1 MGFLDAISQM
11 GALEKKEG
19 IEAYL
24 KFPLEGEGRVI
35 RVFLDVHD
43 PYAEVLQ
50 VLGVSKIDLADLV
63 RKPEM
68 VLKYLYRDRVGA
80 NTSWGFTP
88 LHKIG
93 RPKANV
99 DGNKKEFFG
108 ESGSWQKEDKSH
120 LYKIKN
126 RVLADYEKEG
136 VFSKGS
142 VETIMRDL
150 PSKIE
155 DVLDRLDNKLSHIII
170 FGIDNGQDF
179 LYPGDIPAFVNY
191 FNSKLQR
198 SLDSGGVREKKKC
211 ALCQRESYNT
221 STLNKVFKFATFDK
235 VSFLPGLDKS
245 GADSSFPL
253 CYDCLEKV
261 TSGRERVERTLTK
274 TTLIPKVRIWVV
286 PEGTGI
292 GGSERLKRLVND
304 LERNIDEG
312 ALNTL
317 GEQREQTYFQR
328 LAREEQGLVF
338 HFLFWERSNSQ
349 EIVHLMV
356 EDVPPERLA
365 RLERLWETSM
375 KSVFGDVKKGL
386 NLDWTINSLYWTL
399 DKLSGKSKSDK
410 TVFKDFAI
418 NVIGKILKEE
428 KLPVLTFKKFVVS
441 RTNRLMHE
449 ESKWEDKRQIILY
462 SQVWV
467 NFMTMLNEEV

>member
-43 PYAEVLQ
+43 SYAKALQ
-50 VLGVSKIDLADLV
+50 VLGVSKVDLADLV

-93 RPKANV
+93 RPKAEVN
-99 DGNKKEFFG
+99 GNKKEFFG
-108 ESGSWQKEDKSH
+108 ESGSWQNEKKSH

-126 RVLADYEKEG
+126 RVLADYEREG
-136 VFSKGS
+136 VFINGS
-142 VETIMRDL
+142 VDAIMRDL

-155 DVLDRLDNKLSHIII
+155 DVFNQLDNKLSHIII

-191 FNSKLQR
+191 FNSKLQK
-198 SLDSGGVREKKKC
+198 SLDGGGVRTKKKC
-211 ALCQRESYNT
+211 ALCQREAYNT
-221 STLNKVFKFATFDK
+221 STLDKVFKFATFDK
-235 VSFLPGLDKS
+235 VSFLPGLDRS
-245 GADSSFPL
+245 GTDSAFPL
-253 CYDCLEKV
+253 CNDCFEKV
-261 TSGRERVERTLTK
+261 TSGRERVERTLTN
-274 TTLIPKVRIWVV
+274 TTSIPKVRIWVV

-292 GGSERLKRLVND
+292 GESERFKNLVDD
-304 LERNIDEG
+304 LERNISSDG
-312 ALNTL
+312 LTAM
-317 GEQREQTYFQR
+317 GEQREYGYFKR
-328 LAREEQGLVF
+328 LARAEQGLIF

-365 RLERLWETSM
+365 KLERLWKTSM

-399 DKLSGKSKSDK
+399 NGLSGKNKSDK
-410 TVFKDFAI
+410 IVFRDFAI
-418 NVIGKILKEE
+418 KVIGKMLKEE

-449 ESKWEDKRQIILY
+449 NSKWEDIKQIILY
-462 SQVWV
+462 CQIWV

>member
-24 KFPLEGEGRVI
+24 KFPLEGEGRFI
-35 RVFLDVHD
+35 RVFLDVKD
-43 PYAEVLQ
+43 PYAEVLK

-63 RKPEM
+63 RKPET
-68 VLKYLYRDRVGA
+68 VLKYLYRDKVGSRA
-80 NTSWGFTP
+80 NWGFTP

-93 RPKANV
+93 KPKADV
-99 DGNKKEFFG
+99 NKNRKEFFG
-108 ESGSWQKEDKSH
+108 ESASWQKEDESH

-126 RVLADYEKEG
+126 RVLADYKKEG
-136 VFSKGS
+136 VFAEGS
-142 VETIMRDL
+142 VDAIMRDL

-155 DVLDRLDNKLSHIII
+155 NVLDQLDNKLSHVII

-179 LYPGDIPAFVNY
+179 LYPGDIPAFMNY
-191 FNSKLQR
+191 FKSKLQK
-198 SLDSGGVREKKKC
+198 SLDSGRMSTKKKC
-211 ALCQRESYNT
+211 ALCHREAYNT

-253 CYDCLEKV
+253 CHDCLEKV

-286 PEGTGI
+286 PEGIGI
-292 GGSERLKRLVND
+292 GGSERLEKLVND

-312 ALNTL
+312 DLNTL

-338 HFLFWERSNSQ
+338 HFLFWERSYSQ
-349 EIVHLMV
+349 EIVHLMI

-365 RLERLWETSM
+365 RLEHLWKTSM
-375 KSVFGDVKKGL
+375 KSVFENVKNGL

-449 ESKWEDKRQIILY
+449 ESKWEDKRQTILY

-467 NFMTMLNEEV
+467 NFMTMLNGEV

>member
-35 RVFLDVHD
+35 RVFLDVYD
-43 PYAEVLQ
+43 PYAKVLQ
-50 VLGVSKIDLADLV
+50 VLGVSKVDLTDIV
-63 RKPEM
+63 WKPEM

-93 RPKANV
+93 KPKASV

-108 ESGSWQKEDKSH
+108 ETGLWQKEDKSY
-120 LYKIKN
+120 LYKIKH

-136 VFSKGS
+136 VFAEGS
-142 VETIMRDL
+142 VDAIMRDL
-150 PSKIE
+150 PAMIM
-155 DVLDRLDNKLSHIII
+155 DVLDQLDNKLSHIVL
-170 FGIDNGQDF
+170 FGIDNRQDF

-191 FNSKLQR
+191 FNSKLQK
-198 SLDSGGVREKKKC
+198 SLDRGGISTKKKC
-211 ALCQRESYNT
+211 ALCRKEAHNT
-221 STLNKVFKFATFDK
+221 STLDKIFKFATFDK

-253 CYDCLEKV
+253 CYDCFEKV

-274 TTLIPKVRIWVV
+274 TTSIPKVRIWIV

-292 GGSERLKRLVND
+292 GESERLEKLVKD
-304 LERNIDEG
+304 LERNIDEE

-317 GEQREQTYFQR
+317 GEQREQAYFQR
-328 LAREEQGLVF
+328 LAREEQGLIF

-365 RLERLWETSM
+365 RLERLWKTSM

-399 DKLSGKSKSDK
+399 DKMSGKNKSGK

-418 NVIGKILKEE
+418 NVIGKMLKEE

-449 ESKWEDKRQIILY
+449 ESKWEEKRQIILY